1 MCYEPTDENKASKP
15 FLSDSWKALTYISPN
30 LQELRAINRTLGNPL
45 PAGIECSQGSVTLL
59 DNSEPREAHF
69 PPQPPSQANRVITQ
83 WGFLST
89 FGVFHHTA
97 ISVCVVWPRLDRLS
111 TKEHSRSGMVPCPKL
126 EIPFASLHQLNR
138 NNVWFVNMSLKHDA
152 LRAPVPTVPPFA
164 EMKYPTT
171 GRWKSNSFKTRKSCF
186 RTVF

>member
-45 PAGIECSQGSVTLL
+45 PAGIEHSAGSDTLL
-59 DNSEPREAHF
+59 DDLDPEEEHF
-69 PPQPPSQANRVITQ
+69 LLQPPFQAIWVITQ
-83 WGFLST
+83 WGFTST
-89 FGVFHHTA
+89 LGVFHLTA
-97 ISVCVVWPRLDRLS
+97 TSAWVVWPRPGRS
-111 TKEHSRSGMVPCPKL
+111 SVKEHSRSGTAPWPKAK
-126 EIPFASLHQLNR
+126 IPFASLHQLMR
-138 NNVWFVNMSLKHDA
+138 NNLCFVNKSLKRDA

-171 GRWKSNSFKTRKSCF
+171 CRWKSNSIKTRKSCF